1 VLARRAPPGI
11 RCLHLDLHVAGA
23 SSRHDLAEIFVV
35 KIERFRGSPVDFRVI
50 LWRLLCAAD
59 ERIVG
64 RERAT
69 NGNSNGYGRRRAC
82 SANMEALT
90 VLHACCSKCIDKL
103 V

>member
-11 RCLHLDLHVAGA
+11 RGLHLQLHVAGA

-35 KIERFRGSPVDFRVI
+35 KLERFRGSPVDFRVI
-50 LWRLLCAAD
+50 LWRLICAEI

-82 SANMEALT
+82 SANIEILT
-90 VLHACCSKCIDKL
+90 VVHACCF
-103 V
+103 